1 MLILNRKIGERIIIA
16 GSIVVSVLEIN
27 GRRVRLGI
35 EAPSEVDIRR
45 EELEPR
51 NRQANELVATSTE
64 NPGEH
69 RG

>member
-35 EAPSEVDIRR
+35 EAPLDVDIRR

-51 NRQANELVATSTE
+51 PREVPQLVVAAAETE
-64 NPGEH
+64 KA